1 MKSPIFKI
9 LTLITITALLS
20 VNLTSAETTPITLK
34 YIVEESNNATNI
46 WWDPISMS
54 TVPYN
59 VEQNSTIT
67 VDVVDKNDFNSTM
80 DITIGNITREG
91 ITDNEAE
98 SALAFGYW
106 ELQGLFGFMA
116 NTSWD
121 VVISEF
127 NALNLTH
134 QNAIETEG
142 NFLGVIVDIVEF
154 TFKDD
159 FQTTTLVYDKLD
171 GILLSASSE
180 VLGFQLGIGIISIND
195 DTEYFKVDAPFGI
208 YFAIALIIPVIAKIR
223 RK

>member
-1 MKSPIFKI
+1 M
-9 LTLITITALLS
+9 AVLLS
-20 VNLTSAETTPITLK
+20 VNMTSAEITPITMQ

-59 VEQNSTIT
+59 IEQNSTIAVEI
-67 VDVVDKNDFNSTM
+67 VDLNDFNSTM

-106 ELQGLFGFMA
+106 KLQGLFGFIA

-127 NALNLTH
+127 NTLNLTVQSVH
-134 QNAIETEG
+134 ETEG
-142 NFLGVIVDIVEF
+142 NFLGVLIDIVEF

-159 FQTTTLVYDKLD
+159 FQTTTLVYDRLD
-171 GILLSASSE
+171 GILLYASSE
-180 VLGFQLGIGIISIND
+180 VLGFQLTIAIDSIND
-195 DTEYFKVDAPFGI
+195 DTAYFRVDAPFGI
-208 YFAIALIIPVIAKIR
+208 FFAIALLIPVLVKIR